1 VNLPDVTQPSRDIAR
16 GLYHAIV
23 AVIETPADAAALT
36 AARDVAQLLS
46 LGGLDRLL
54 GVLEAHAGH
63 PWPHELGPALDR
75 VRRTAERCTIDND
88 IGAFRESDADLARL
102 ADHIAS
108 FEWTEGPL
116 PGGANRAVFRA
127 VALSDALA
135 ELHLE
140 MRTSEEAY
148 ERARLNAPTAAAL
161 RAAIEWVSGSAGP
174 LRPLE
179 VAVAEGV
186 LELVCTVQDPAG
198 LAAAHAV
205 LAPVGGQLGPW
216 LSDLPAGG
224 RWLMRVPLVTP
235 RALHLMIAQGDLSLA
250 LPWASVLRVMMLPT
264 DDLEARAALLAPDVH
279 LLPPLAPLTRGDG
292 ERPVVM
298 IASGMLRGLVVA
310 DRLVWRLGAEPC
322 AAPGPAPAPLQH
334 AVRGDDGEIY
344 WVADPGVLL
353 APLSPPVIPS
363 ALVTPMAIW
372 SPLPAPTA
380 ATPEMVEP
388 SPATAATVSETAAA
402 AIAENEGQPPAA
414 PQPETAD
421 ESRREAVL
429 EVEDVAPLPLEP
441 RPAGATSG
449 PAPVAANVPSVSA
462 PSRRALV
469 IEDSITARI
478 FLSRMLEARGFSVS
492 SVASGADALREAA
505 RGPWWLV
512 CADVELGDVRGAGWL
527 KMLRERVGATSPLA
541 ALVRD
546 REDREVAMAAG
557 VSRVLRK
564 PFDEAELSELI
575 QRVADTRESS

>member
-1 VNLPDVTQPSRDIAR
+1 MNLPDVTQPSRDIAR
-16 GLYHAIV
+16 GLYHAIE
-23 AVIETPADAAALT
+23 AVIETPADTAALS

-63 PWPHELGPALDR
+63 PWPYELGPALDR
-75 VRRTAERCTIDND
+75 VRRIAERGTIDND
-88 IGAFRESDADLARL
+88 IRAFRESDADLVRL
-102 ADHIAS
+102 AEHIAT
-108 FEWTEGPL
+108 FEWAEGPL
-116 PGGANRAVFRA
+116 PGSANRAVFRA
-127 VALSDALA
+127 VPLSDALA
-135 ELHLE
+135 ELMLD

-161 RAAIEWVSGSAGP
+161 RAAIEWVSGSSGP
-174 LRPLE
+174 IRPLE

-186 LELVCTVQDPAG
+186 LELVFTVQDPTG

-216 LSDLPAGG
+216 LGDLSSGG

-235 RALHLMIAQGDLSLA
+235 RALHLMIAQGDLALA
-250 LPWASVLRVMMLPT
+250 LPWASVLRVMMLPS
-264 DDLEARAALLAPDVH
+264 DDLAARAALLVPEVH
-279 LLPPLAPLTRGDG
+279 LLPPLAPLTPNDG

-322 AAPGPAPAPLQH
+322 EAPGPAPAPLQY

-363 ALVTPMAIW
+363 AMMTRTTIEGAVPFAAPIPAI
-372 SPLPAPTA
+372 PPPAFG
-380 ATPEMVEP
+380 
-388 SPATAATVSETAAA
+388 SAATVSAVNAGRESEA
-402 AIAENEGQPPAA
+402 PAK
-414 PQPETAD
+414 PQEKVAGEPKRD
-421 ESRREAVL
+421 AVL

-441 RPAGATSG
+441 QATEAGPASG
-449 PAPVAANVPSVSA
+449 SAPVAADVPGA
-462 PSRRALV
+462 GARARRALV

-492 SVASGADALREAA
+492 SVSSGAEALREAV

-527 KMLRERVGATSPLA
+527 KMLRERVGAASPLA

-546 REDREVAMAAG
+546 REDQEVAMAAG